1 MTLLSEM
8 PSYLT
13 DQLGFDLSSAGLLS
27 VLPYLTL
34 FVSVIGSG
42 NLFHWLQEEH
52 GWSIRSVRLAA
63 EFSAYGG
70 VALGLIACGYST
82 SVPIAFFFMTMAQG
96 VLGASNS
103 GFLCSFLDIAPNH
116 SPLLSSISNTLGAIA
131 GIAGPILVG
140 YLTTEYPGILG
151 WRLVFFVTAAQCAFA
166 LLLWYFFQ
174 HSDIIPEL
182 NASNHENSEYAVVAS
197 KSDA

>member
-1 MTLLSEM
+1 M

-13 DQLGFDLSSAGLLS
+13 DQLGFDLSSAGALS
-27 VLPYLTL
+27 VLPYFTM

-42 NLFHWLQEEH
+42 NLFHWLQEER
-52 GWSIRSVRLAA
+52 GWTTRDVRLTA
-63 EFSAYGG
+63 EFVAYGG
-70 VALGLIACGYST
+70 VALGLIACGYLT
-82 SVPIAFFFMTMAQG
+82 NVPAAFFFMTLAQG

-116 SPLLSSISNTLGAIA
+116 SPLLTSISNTLGAIA

-151 WRLVFFVTAAQCAFA
+151 WRLVFYVTAAQCVFA
-166 LLLWYFFQ
+166 LVLWYFFQ
-174 HSDIIPEL
+174 HSDIIPEVNTPKKL
-182 NASNHENSEYAVVAS
+182 NSPKVES
-197 KSDA
+197 